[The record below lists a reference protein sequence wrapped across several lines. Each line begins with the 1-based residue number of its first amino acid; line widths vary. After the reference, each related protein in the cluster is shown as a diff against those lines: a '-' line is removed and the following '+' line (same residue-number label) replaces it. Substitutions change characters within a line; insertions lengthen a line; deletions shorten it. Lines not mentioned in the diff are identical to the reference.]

1 MRERE
6 REREREDWHLV
17 LQKGSLRFALC
28 GSNSVTEPSYV
39 HLCHSPYFHKGDL
52 MSLNSSAVRRRERER
67 ESESLEEQM
76 KRKRKRTDLI
86 H

>member
-1 MRERE
+1 M

-17 LQKGSLRFALC
+17 LQKGSFGALC
-28 GSNSVTEPSYV
+28 GSNSVAEPSYV

-67 ESESLEEQM
+67 EREREF
-76 KRKRKRTDLI
+76 RRTNETKKKKN
-86 H
+86 

>member
-1 MRERE
+1 M

-67 ESESLEEQM
+67 EREF
-76 KRKRKRTDLI
+76 RRTNETKKKKN
-86 H
+86 

>member
-1 MRERE
+1 M

-28 GSNSVTEPSYV
+28 GSNSVAEPSYV

-52 MSLNSSAVRRRERER
+52 MSLNSSAVRRERERER
-67 ESESLEEQM
+67 ERESLEEQM

>member
-1 MRERE
+1 M

-28 GSNSVTEPSYV
+28 GSNSVAEPSYV

-67 ESESLEEQM
+67 EREF
-76 KRKRKRTDLI
+76 RRTNETKKKKN
-86 H
+86 